1 MRSVPALTAVVIG
14 AVALAS
20 GCGQQHQGT
29 PAGPPLAGS
38 SASAPSPA
46 PAPQPGVPGA
56 GTCHG
61 ASASK
66 ATLVTV
72 TYADNGGM
80 VCVRPGTAVQVFL
93 KGIPPHRWTVIRANG
108 TALQPHANGHMT
120 LELGVTGGSFLAVR
134 RGTAILTSF
143 MMACGPTTTPGNAD
157 APSGGLECG
166 AIVAFHATVKV
177 T

>member
-1 MRSVPALTAVVIG
+1 MRSVPALAAVVIG

-20 GCGQQHQGT
+20 GCGRQHQGT

-38 SASAPSPA
+38 SAPSPA
-46 PAPQPGVPGA
+46 PAPQLGIPSA
-56 GTCHG
+56 ATCHG
-61 ASASK
+61 TSASK

-93 KGIPPHRWTVIRANG
+93 KGIPPHKWSAIRASG
-108 TALQPHANGHMT
+108 AVLQPHANGHMM
-120 LELGVTGGSFLAVR
+120 LQLGVTGGSFLAVR
-134 RGTAILTSF
+134 RGTAVITST
-143 MMACGPTTTPGNAD
+143 MMACGPTATPGNAD
-157 APSGGLECG
+157 AQSGGLECG
-166 AIVAFHATVKV
+166 AIIGFHTTIKV